1 MEITPYNHPAKTTF
15 FSASL
20 SSIQDYWAVSS
31 LRSCPINRDIPKAAR
46 ITKLGVKI
54 AQGEIHM
61 RVMIA
66 LTAFLMVEASA
77 IVVAQGTSASAAEQ
91 QLFAE
96 ANRERKAHGLGELK
110 WDDALASAARGHAG
124 VMAQHGS
131 AEHGFAGEPN
141 LASRANKA
149 GAHFVYLAENVVRG
163 TSAEGIQAE
172 FLKSARHR
180 ANILDTDM
188 DSIGVGV
195 VERGG
200 QVFAVENFSKAK

>member
-1 MEITPYNHPAKTTF
+1 
-15 FSASL
+15 
-20 SSIQDYWAVSS
+20 
-31 LRSCPINRDIPKAAR
+31 
-46 ITKLGVKI
+46 
-54 AQGEIHM
+54 M

-66 LTAFLMVEASA
+66 LAAFWIVGASA
-77 IVVAQGTSASAAEQ
+77 LLMAQVTSASAAEQ

-96 ANRERKAHGLGELK
+96 ANRAREAQGLAELK
-110 WDDALASAARGHAG
+110 WDEALAAAARRHAG

-149 GAHFVYLAENVVRG
+149 GAHFVYLAENVIKG
-163 TSAEGIQAE
+163 TSAGGIQAE

-180 ANILDTDM
+180 ANMLDTDM
-188 DSIGVGV
+188 DSMGVGV

-200 QVFAVENFSKAK
+200 QMFAVENFSKAK

>member
-1 MEITPYNHPAKTTF
+1 
-15 FSASL
+15 
-20 SSIQDYWAVSS
+20 
-31 LRSCPINRDIPKAAR
+31 
-46 ITKLGVKI
+46 
-54 AQGEIHM
+54 M
-61 RVMIA
+61 RVVIA
-66 LTAFLMVEASA
+66 LAAFLMVEASPT
-77 IVVAQGTSASAAEQ
+77 VMAQATGASAAEQ

-96 ANRERKAHGLGELK
+96 ANRARKAEALAELK
-110 WDDALASAARGHAG
+110 WDEALAAAARRHAG

-141 LASRANKA
+141 LASRASKA
-149 GAHFVYLAENVVRG
+149 GARFVYLAENVIKG

-180 ANILDTDM
+180 ANMLDADM